1 MDSDPLRAELVRVLM
16 AASALWSGL
25 AAAMVIRYWTRRG
38 DGAEARRSI
47 AIMVML
53 SAAIATGAAAFIQA
67 ARLGQAPAGSLWYG
81 AIGLA
86 AGLLAGLFPRAAGIP
101 IVTMP
106 LLAIGVATASLG
118 PWAVWSVGMEAAR
131 LSVYTATDAATKG
144 VLTVAVPRGRT
155 TERDVELKPGPI
167 TIDVEALDIRGPLS
181 LVLGTRRFRVVSLG
195 SGRNTLDLREDR
207 GLLPDPQAFGRAATA
222 IGLSVVTVASGPFEP
237 LELSTATWRL
247 GSDGGIGLEAPSV
260 Y

>member
-1 MDSDPLRAELVRVLM
+1 MGSDPLGAETVRVLI
-16 AASALWSGL
+16 AASALCFGL
-25 AAAMVIRYWTRRG
+25 ASAVIIRYWMRRG
-38 DGAEARRSI
+38 DGAQARRFV

-53 SAAIATGAAAFIQA
+53 SAATATGAAAFIQA
-67 ARLGQAPAGSLWYG
+67 AHQGQAPVGSLWYG

-86 AGLLAGLFPRAAGIP
+86 AGLLAWLFPRAAGIP
-101 IVTMP
+101 IVTVP

-131 LSVYTATDAATKG
+131 LSVYTATDVATKG

-167 TIDVEALDIRGPLS
+167 TVVVEALDIRGPLS
-181 LVLGTRRFRVVSLG
+181 LVLGTRRFRVVSINV
-195 SGRNTLDLREDR
+195 GRNALDLRDVG
-207 GLLPDPQAFGRAATA
+207 GLLPDPHAFGRAATA
-222 IGLSVVTVASGPFEP
+222 IGLSVMAVAAGPFEP
-237 LELSTATWRL
+237 LELATATWRL
-247 GSDGGIGLEAPSV
+247 GSDGGIRLEAPAV

>member
-1 MDSDPLRAELVRVLM
+1 MGSDPLGAEAVRVLI
-16 AASALWSGL
+16 AASALCIGL
-25 AAAMVIRYWTRRG
+25 GSAVTIRYWMRRG
-38 DGAEARRSI
+38 DGAQERRFI

-53 SAAIATGAAAFIQA
+53 SAATATGAAAFIQA
-67 ARLGQAPAGSLWYG
+67 AHLGQAPVGSLWYG

-101 IVTMP
+101 IVTVP

-167 TIDVEALDIRGPLS
+167 TVVVEALYIRGPLS
-181 LVLGTRRFRVVSLG
+181 LVLGTRRFRVVSINA
-195 SGRNTLDLREDR
+195 GRNALDLRDD
-207 GLLPDPQAFGRAATA
+207 GGMLPDPQAFGRAANA
-222 IGLSVVTVASGPFEP
+222 IGLSVMAVAAGPFEP
-237 LELSTATWRL
+237 LELATATWRL
-247 GSDGGIGLEAPSV
+247 GSDGGIRLEAPAV

>member
-1 MDSDPLRAELVRVLM
+1 MDSDPLRAEPVRVLL
-16 AASALWSGL
+16 AASALCIGL
-25 AAAMVIRYWTRRG
+25 AVAMIIRYWMRRG
-38 DGAEARRSI
+38 DGAESRRSI
-47 AIMVML
+47 AIMVLL
-53 SAAIATGAAAFIQA
+53 SAAAATGAAAFIQA
-67 ARLGQAPAGSLWYG
+67 ARLGQAPVGSLWYG

-101 IVTMP
+101 IVTVP

-118 PWAVWSVGMEAAR
+118 PWAVWSAGMEAAR
-131 LSVYTATDAATKG
+131 LSVYAATDVATKG

-155 TERDVELKPGPI
+155 AERDVELKPGPV
-167 TIDVEALDIRGPLS
+167 TIGVEALDIRGPLS
-181 LVLGTRRFRVVSLG
+181 LVLGSRRFRVVSLDA
-195 SGRNTLDLREDR
+195 GRSTLDLRTDR
-207 GLLPDPQAFGRAATA
+207 GLLPDLRAFGRAATA
-222 IGLSVVTVASGPFEP
+222 IGLSVMPVASSPFEP